1 MSEKRESLLGR
12 IVHGRDA
19 QAGTPVGRMFIQPRV
34 RVADGSIVRLDDAIG
49 NRFAILSWGTD
60 PTFGLTPEARRIW
73 SALGGC
79 FVLAKPDPQL
89 GFRDDVPADVIAIGD
104 VDSRLRDWFARVPES
119 VVLLRPDRFV
129 AGMCSPQ
136 CVSECV
142 SQLAQRLSLSVATG
156 AQSDDA
162 TFAPAAGLVGA

>member
-1 MSEKRESLLGR
+1 
-12 IVHGRDA
+12 
-19 QAGTPVGRMFIQPRV
+19 
-34 RVADGSIVRLDDAIG
+34 
-49 NRFAILSWGTD
+49 
-60 PTFGLTPEARRIW
+60 
-73 SALGGC
+73 
-79 FVLAKPDPQL
+79 VLAKPDPQL

-156 AQSDDA
+156 AQADDA